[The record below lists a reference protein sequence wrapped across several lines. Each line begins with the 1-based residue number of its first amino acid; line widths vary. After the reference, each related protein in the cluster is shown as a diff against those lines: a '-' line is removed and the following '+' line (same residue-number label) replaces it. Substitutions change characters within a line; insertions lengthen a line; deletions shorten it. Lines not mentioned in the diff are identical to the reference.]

1 MRTFFLTTKK
11 LNFLFFFIFTEEKL
25 QRLLGASD
33 EDMDEIKAERVER
46 IEEEL
51 EKMRLRQHISNKNET
66 KKALEIL
73 GKSESTISVSFIF

>member
-46 IEEEL
+46 IEEEKKIEFFRC
-51 EKMRLRQHISNKNET
+51 EK
-66 KKALEIL
+66 
-73 GKSESTISVSFIF
+73 ESSHQKDFSPSQCLL